1 MYLVTIA
8 RTKYLLD
15 GGFGP
20 QGPPRPI
27 SVLDGLESFQIEPD
41 QMRVFMN
48 LFQNFRPKSACVG
61 VSIPSREKWRL
72 DNDVLF
78 YRL

>member
-1 MYLVTIA
+1 
-8 RTKYLLD
+8 
-15 GGFGP
+15 
-20 QGPPRPI
+20 
-27 SVLDGLESFQIEPD
+27 
-41 QMRVFMN
+41 MN